1 MNLDDYHRFAHTAA
15 HVGAWMLGIVISVM
29 VVDLTLMVIHTI
41 RRGQSDG
48 RNGAVETDDQPM
60 SPPMWMKGRVGRWH
74 GRYKRRILASRSGF
88 VSNES
93 LADGTAPPGERWMVV
108 GIITFMS
115 CFFLVFL
122 GAGLLTL
129 DDNPLVLLM
138 SAAVG
143 VWLFNIF
150 KGAHADYR
158 EAKKR
163 VVARNSAS
171 EPLDRPPG

>member
-1 MNLDDYHRFAHTAA
+1 MNLDAYHAFIHTAS

-29 VVDLTLMVIHTI
+29 VVDLILMVIYTI
-41 RRGQSDG
+41 RHGQSDG
-48 RNGAVETDDQPM
+48 RSGTVETDDEPL
-60 SPPMWMKGRVGRWH
+60 SPPMWMKGRIGSWH
-74 GRYKRRILASRSGF
+74 GRTKRRIVASRSGF
-88 VSNES
+88 ISNES
-93 LADGTAPPGERWMVV
+93 LADGSATVGERLMVV
-108 GIITFMS
+108 GIITFLF

-122 GAGLLTL
+122 GMGLLMME
-129 DDNPLVLLM
+129 DNPLVLLM